1 MRNQKIIFTFTM
13 ALLSLVYTAGFCAE
27 PIGLV
32 EKKDTGTIDWAR
44 GIVKATGISAPI
56 KKGAE
61 KTPPNSP
68 KALSEAKNDARIK
81 LLETVKK
88 IKIDTKRRVGD
99 MAAKNKTVMTQI
111 KDMVY
116 EATEIEKFRKYM
128 SDGSVEVLLQMNL
141 HGGFTQLVLPKE
153 IRQIEGIK
161 QIKRGAT
168 STGVNTDSVSEVY
181 TGLLV
186 DARSIELQPALVF
199 KILDENLEEVFGP
212 AFVSREFVVQQGM
225 AAYYTDIVS
234 AKSDPRISDKPLT
247 VKALRT
253 DYPSRCNIVIGNTDA
268 SKLKSAS
275 HHLLFLKESRVVI
288 VLSSP

>member
-1 MRNQKIIFTFTM
+1 MRNQKIIFAFAV

-99 MAAKNKTVMTQI
+99 MAAKNKTIMTQI

-116 EATEIEKFRKYM
+116 EAAEIE
-128 SDGSVEVLLQMNL
+128 
-141 HGGFTQLVLPKE
+141 
-153 IRQIEGIK
+153 
-161 QIKRGAT
+161 
-168 STGVNTDSVSEVY
+168 
-181 TGLLV
+181 
-186 DARSIELQPALVF
+186 
-199 KILDENLEEVFGP
+199 
-212 AFVSREFVVQQGM
+212 
-225 AAYYTDIVS
+225 
-234 AKSDPRISDKPLT
+234 
-247 VKALRT
+247 
-253 DYPSRCNIVIGNTDA
+253 
-268 SKLKSAS
+268 
-275 HHLLFLKESRVVI
+275 
-288 VLSSP
+288 